1 MIRFRESEA
10 LSEGMV
16 AVARSPADFPAAPNV
31 ASVLPGDR
39 AAARALVIE
48 MAPRVRNLVRYLVR
62 DDVDVDDIAQE
73 AMVAVLK
80 NLGDYRDEGAFSAW
94 VDRIT
99 VRTTFKVLHRCK
111 RRREEP
117 LDLDLERAEPAHD
130 AFGEFHSRRR
140 LVALLDRLAPP
151 QRHVVV
157 LHYVLGMTVLEIGDE
172 LEIPEGTV
180 RSRLRLAKIALRRN
194 IESKTR

>member
-1 MIRFRESEA
+1 MA
-10 LSEGMV
+10 
-16 AVARSPADFPAAPNV
+16 AVAHRPADFPAPDIA
-31 ASVLPGDR
+31 AVLLGDR

-48 MAPRVRNLVRYLVR
+48 MSPRVRNLVRYLVR

-80 NLGDYRDEGAFSAW
+80 SLGEYREEGAFFAW

-99 VRTTFKVLHRCK
+99 ARTTFKALQRRK

-117 LDLDLERAEPAHD
+117 LELERAEPAHD
-130 AFGEFHSRRR
+130 AFGAFHSRRR

-157 LHYVLGMTVLEIGDE
+157 LHYLLGMTVLEIGDE

-180 RSRLRLAKIALRRN
+180 RSRLRLAMIALRRN
-194 IESKTR
+194 IESKNR